1 MAEPVRVADF
11 VFSEIAAR
19 GVRSVFLVPGGGAMF
34 LNDALAKNPDL
45 DYVPNHHEQASAI
58 AAEAYAK
65 VSEKFG
71 VVLVTSGPGATNAI
85 TGVAGAWLE
94 SIPVLVISG
103 QVKRAD
109 LAGSSG
115 LRQKGPQEIDIVT
128 MVRSITKYAVT
139 IMEPA
144 HIRHHIEKAIHLATS
159 GRPGPVWLDIP
170 LDVQA
175 APIDPDSLSGYS
187 PGEAEPPARGPSG
200 DLDSV
205 ARRVVAAL
213 NESQR
218 PVLLAGAGVRLS
230 GAAEDFAELYRR
242 LNAPVA
248 ATWPAL
254 DLISSDHP
262 LSVGRPGAVAQRAPN
277 FVIQNCDFLL
287 SIGTRLDNSI
297 TAFNPGRFARTARR
311 FVVDID
317 RAELEKF
324 DPSLEVI
331 EADAREFI
339 RAILARSE
347 DVRTVDRG
355 DWFARCTGWKEKYP
369 VGEGTPIAAS
379 GVISHYQFVRVLSE
393 EVPAET
399 LIVSGSSGLAI
410 EFFFLAFQT
419 KPGQRVLNGAASLG
433 AMGFGLPAMIGAGI
447 ANGRRPFVG
456 IESDGSLMF
465 NIQELMTLKS
475 LEIPVAL
482 FVMNNGGYAS
492 IRNTQRNYFDGRYIA
507 SGPASKL
514 LLPDLV
520 AVAKSM
526 GIPGISIEDA
536 SDLREGVRLA
546 IAHGGGPFICDVK
559 LEGDASLWPKS
570 SAIALPDGSMMSMP
584 LEDMT
589 PLLSRAELRANMIV
603 PLDQAS
609 ERVDELLGVHPR

>member
-19 GVRSVFLVPGGGAMF
+19 GVKSVFLVPGGGAMF

-45 DYVPNHHEQASAI
+45 DYVPNQHEQASAI

-94 SIPVLVISG
+94 SIPVVVLSG

-139 IMEPA
+139 IMDPA
-144 HIRHHIEKAIHLATS
+144 SIRHHIEKAIHLATS
-159 GRPGPVWLDIP
+159 GRQGPVWLDIP
-170 LDVQA
+170 LDIQA
-175 APIDPDSLSGYS
+175 APIDPDSLPAYS
-187 PGEAEPPARGPSG
+187 PRAAGPPASGPSA
-200 DLDSV
+200 DLDSI
-205 ARRVVAAL
+205 ARTVVAAL

-230 GAAEDFAELYRR
+230 GAAKEFTELYRA
-242 LNAPVA
+242 LNVPVA
-248 ATWPAL
+248 TTWPAL
-254 DLISSDHP
+254 DLIASDHP

-277 FVIQNCDFLL
+277 FVVQNCDFLL

-297 TAFNPGRFARTARR
+297 TAFNSGRFARTARR

-339 RAILARSE
+339 RAILAHSE
-347 DVRTVDRG
+347 DVRAIDRS
-355 DWFARCTGWKEKYP
+355 DWLERCTGWKEKYP
-369 VGEGTPIAAS
+369 VGEGTPTATS

-393 EVPAET
+393 EVPKDT

-419 KPGQRVLNGAASLG
+419 KPGQRVLNAAASLG

-447 ANGRRPFVG
+447 ANGGRPFVG

-475 LEIPVAL
+475 LEIPVSL

-526 GIPGISIEDA
+526 GIPGITIEDA
-536 SDLREGVRLA
+536 SDLREGVRHA

-559 LEGDASLWPKS
+559 LEDDASLWPKS
-570 SAIALPDGSMMSMP
+570 SAFALPDGSMMSMP

-589 PLLSRAELRANMIV
+589 PLLSREELRANMIV

-609 ERVDELLGVHPR
+609 ERVDELLGVQPR